1 MCRNCVILSCQR
13 GPKITVLFSTST
25 PRMKADL
32 KGTGVPNKLASGAHS
47 SFWFYIFI
55 STVPPPEDS
64 LPQLVKKKCSACLNK
79 EPFTTS
85 LSNLFI
91 FFQMFLKVDYFM
103 FSVSPA
109 KYSPLLV
116 KPRKEVPVMLVT
128 KGIDIYTVDSRFLY
142 CGFSI

>member
-1 MCRNCVILSCQR
+1 MQKLCHPIL
-13 GPKITVLFSTST
+13 PTWTKITVLFSTST

-55 STVPPPEDS
+55 STVPPPEGS

-91 FFQMFLKVDYFM
+91 FLPN
-103 FSVSPA
+103 VS
-109 KYSPLLV
+109 KSGLFHVFGLTS
-116 KPRKEVPVMLVT
+116 EIFTFIGETT
-128 KGIDIYTVDSRFLY
+128 KRGSSHASY
-142 CGFSI
+142 